1 MMQQNAAGVW
11 DVPRFPILPPRLGV
25 RGLKPKNEPRKEV
38 PWLI

>member
-11 DVPRFPILPPRLGV
+11 GVPRFPVLFLPQYW
-25 RGLKPKNEPRKEV
+25 GLKPKNEPRKEV

>member
-11 DVPRFPILPPRLGV
+11 GVPRFPVLFF
-25 RGLKPKNEPRKEV
+25 PKNEDQGGWYELRKEV